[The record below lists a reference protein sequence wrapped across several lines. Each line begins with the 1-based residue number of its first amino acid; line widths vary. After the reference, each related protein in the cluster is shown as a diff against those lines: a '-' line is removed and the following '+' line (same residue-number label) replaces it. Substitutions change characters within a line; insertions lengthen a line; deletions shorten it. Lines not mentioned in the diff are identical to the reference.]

1 MLGKYNITNGE
12 HMNLIIGNNENKS
25 MQYDSVIESFDCA
38 MTCTLLGLT
47 LDRQSM
53 KSLAKKYHAIP
64 SDARSNPYLTFYGLH
79 HACHSKNQLGLRKSL
94 ENLFDRR
101 YSAMK
106 DQLVES
112 DGMGDGK
119 QGRLCHEMFRKS
131 PTGTIWAMLSSQNES
146 LRKEGVYYVHRVLL
160 RALELYVDSQ
170 GKDLPVSESKEES
183 QCLKISELTNE
194 LNARGRVCAVLKTE
208 NRALEQENISLNNEL
223 LKLRKRPDETSRL
236 KREIRKLQYEM
247 NKLTEQSKE
256 DNVNDERNRGQRCSN
271 QEFHELQVVSLE
283 KKCCDVDSGK
293 CKLEM
298 MKVAVVGG
306 MDRLAPRYCDVIEEM
321 GGEFLSHNGD
331 CSGSRAQ
338 VLAQTVCKADIVV
351 YITSMNSHN
360 ALHITK
366 ATCKKSGS
374 SLNILCSSSPSALKR
389 LLCEKSKP
397 RCNN

>member
-1 MLGKYNITNGE
+1 
-12 HMNLIIGNNENKS
+12 
-25 MQYDSVIESFDCA
+25 
-38 MTCTLLGLT
+38 
-47 LDRQSM
+47 
-53 KSLAKKYHAIP
+53 
-64 SDARSNPYLTFYGLH
+64 
-79 HACHSKNQLGLRKSL
+79 
-94 ENLFDRR
+94 
-101 YSAMK
+101 
-106 DQLVES
+106 
-112 DGMGDGK
+112 
-119 QGRLCHEMFRKS
+119 
-131 PTGTIWAMLSSQNES
+131 
-146 LRKEGVYYVHRVLL
+146 
-160 RALELYVDSQ
+160 VDSQ
-170 GKDLPVSESKEES
+170 GKDLPASESKEES

-208 NRALEQENISLNNEL
+208 KSALEQENISLNNEL

-256 DNVNDERNRGQRCSN
+256 DNVDYERNRGPNRCSC
-271 QEFHELQVVSLE
+271 QDTHELQVVSLE

-351 YITSMNSHN
+351 YITSVNSHN

-374 SLNILCSSSPSALKR
+374 SLNILRSSSPSALKK
-389 LLCEKSKP
+389 LLREKSL
-397 RCNN
+397 NTLV